1 MVGRSNWKGHLRLSL
16 VSCSVALYPAV
27 GSTGR
32 LKCHTIN
39 RRTGNRINEE
49 VVDSVTREPVARE
62 DRVKGC
68 EAAKDEYVAVEESE
82 LESIKLESTHTINIE
97 RFVNRTEVDERYFE
111 KPYYLAPQD
120 KVSREAFAVIR
131 DAMRE
136 KEKAGLGRL
145 VIFRKER
152 VALIEPFGKGMLAT
166 LLRAQDEIRS
176 PTAVFEEIADFEAP
190 PDMRALATQL
200 IERSSGTFDPEIF
213 EDRYEQALIALV
225 QSKGSGRAKAAPAAK
240 EPRTSSNVVN
250 LIEALKRSIQAE
262 KSAASTDAGAKGSG
276 LKRAPKEAAGREK
289 PAAPA
294 KAAPA
299 KTATA
304 KPASAKAA
312 DAKPAPAKTSP
323 VRTARPARASR
334 GAEDGLRQAS

>member
-27 GSTGR
+27 GFTGR

-68 EAAKDEYVAVEESE
+68 EAAKDEYVAVEKSE

-166 LLRAQDEIRS
+166 LLRAADEIRS

-190 PDMRALATQL
+190 DDMRALAAEL
-200 IERSSGTFDPEIF
+200 IGRNSGPFDPAMF
-213 EDRYEQALIALV
+213 EDRYEQALLALV
-225 QSKGSGRAKAAPAAK
+225 RSKGSGKAEAPPAK
-240 EPRTSSNVVN
+240 EPKTPSNVVN
-250 LIEALKRSIQAE
+250 LMEALKRSIQAE
-262 KSAASTDAGAKGSG
+262 KSAA
-276 LKRAPKEAAGREK
+276 
-289 PAAPA
+289 PA
-294 KAAPA
+294 KAAPSKAPVA
-299 KTATA
+299 KGARKGEGGRAAA
-304 KPASAKAA
+304 KPVPSEAAARSARKVAGVKAGL
-312 DAKPAPAKTSP
+312 
-323 VRTARPARASR
+323 RRAS
-334 GAEDGLRQAS
+334 

>member
-27 GSTGR
+27 GYTGR

-39 RRTGNRINEE
+39 RKTGNRINEE
-49 VVDSVTREPVARE
+49 VVDSVTREPVPRE

-68 EAAKDEYVAVEESE
+68 EVDKDDYVAVEESE

-97 RFVNRTEVDERYFE
+97 RFVDRTEVDERYFE

-136 KEKAGLGRL
+136 KAKAGLGRL
-145 VIFRKER
+145 VIYRKER
-152 VALIEPFGKGMLAT
+152 VALIEPFEKGMLAT
-166 LLRAQDEIRS
+166 LLRADDEIRS

-190 PDMRALATQL
+190 DDMRSLATEL
-200 IERSSGTFDPEIF
+200 IERNSGPFDPAVF

-225 QSKGSGRAKAAPAAK
+225 RSKGSSRAKSAPGVK
-240 EPRTSSNVVN
+240 EPKTPSNVVS
-250 LIEALKRSIQAE
+250 LMEALKRSIQAE
-262 KSAASTDAGAKGSG
+262 KSAAP
-276 LKRAPKEAAGREK
+276 PKAVEPK
-289 PAAPA
+289 APA
-294 KAAPA
+294 VKGAR
-299 KTATA
+299 KGESGRGDT
-304 KPASAKAA
+304 KPASA
-312 DAKPAPAKTSP
+312 P
-323 VRTARPARASR
+323 VRGARSTRKAP
-334 GAEDGLRQAS
+334 GAKAGLRKAS